1 MFGYPKNKRKKY
13 HHLIS
18 SLQKSVLQFTQVRFL
33 FFDCVTYFNMA
44 LFQLSP
50 ATDRTTINSAT
61 PQIHNDTHT
70 HTHTHTHTPSPL
82 PWGLKGIGTLSSI
95 WVLHFPKH
103 RCFYLSPEIIDNVVI
118 MVWALRRWGGNK
130 WSYLWNSI
138 PLWGITERNL
148 TRTLG

>member
-70 HTHTHTHTPSPL
+70 HTHTHTHSESSAL
-82 PWGLKGIGTLSSI
+82 GSKGNRDPII
-95 WVLHFPKH
+95 
-103 RCFYLSPEIIDNVVI
+103 YLSPSLSKTQ
-118 MVWALRRWGGNK
+118 MFL
-130 WSYLWNSI
+130 
-138 PLWGITERNL
+138 PQP
-148 TRTLG
+148 